1 VRGRGD
7 PGHDLGIADDSSR
20 DELTAELA
28 ELRAENARLRGL
40 LGLDRRA
47 ENAAATRWSPSL
59 FNEQQLESEATDAL
73 LVDGA
78 SPRPA
83 KVALFGALFVGRDD
97 VHALRWENTRVVGAG
112 SSRPPFDSFTIP
124 LGLGQKR

>member
-1 VRGRGD
+1 M
-7 PGHDLGIADDSSR
+7 
-20 DELTAELA
+20 AELA

-47 ENAAATRWSPSL
+47 ENAAVARWSPSL
-59 FNEQQLESEATDAL
+59 FGEQHPGSEATDAL

-83 KVALFGALFVGRDD
+83 KVALFGSLFVGRDD
-97 VHALRWENTRVVGAG
+97 VYALRWENTHTGKAG
-112 SSRPPFDSFTIP
+112 WGPAVRGGWTNARRPD
-124 LGLGQKR
+124 R